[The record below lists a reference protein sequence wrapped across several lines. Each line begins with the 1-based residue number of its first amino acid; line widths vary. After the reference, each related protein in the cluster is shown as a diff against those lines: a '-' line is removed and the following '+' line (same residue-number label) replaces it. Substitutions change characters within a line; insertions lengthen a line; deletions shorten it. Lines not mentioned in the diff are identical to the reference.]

1 MDVGSSNW
9 CLKHGSDRAVQ
20 IPCLASMNA
29 YVRDIVSPHAT
40 LLYVSGPFRDASG
53 TESRPVVDSAA
64 EDVCYCRGALI
75 MRVRVHLPDASGIW
89 SARDVLLPEPISID
103 SARDQLMGADAPSPA
118 DARLI

>member
-1 MDVGSSNW
+1 MGVGSSDW
-9 CLKHGSDRAVQ
+9 CLKNGFDRVVQ

-29 YVRDIVSPHAT
+29 YVRGTVSPHAT
-40 LLYVSGPFRDASG
+40 LLYVSGPFQDASG

-64 EDVCYCRGALI
+64 EYVCYCRGALI

-89 SARDVLLPEPISID
+89 SARDVQLPEPVSID
-103 SARDQLMGADAPSPA
+103 SSRDQLMGAVAPFPA